1 MRVAFGCDHAG
12 WPLRAP
18 ILAELRASGFDIVD
32 CGSAEPIPGDD
43 YPDVAAAVG
52 RAVVKGEAERGV
64 LVCGSGV
71 GASIAASK
79 LTGVRCALCHDPFSA
94 HQGVEDDDM
103 NVVCLGARVIGPAL
117 AAEVIR
123 AFLSA
128 KFSGAERHV
137 RRVAKIHAIEEDAR
151 NGVFDEARRT
161 S

>member
-1 MRVAFGCDHAG
+1 MRVAFGSDHAG
-12 WPLRAP
+12 WPLREP
-18 ILAELRASGFDIVD
+18 ILAELQSAGFEIID
-32 CGSAEPIPGDD
+32 CGPEEAVPGDD

-52 RAVVKGEAERGV
+52 RAVAKGEADRGI

-103 NVVCLGARVIGPAL
+103 NVIALGARVIGPEL
-117 AAEVIR
+117 AVELVRDFLR
-123 AFLSA
+123 AR
-128 KFSGAERHV
+128 FSGAERHR
-137 RRVAKIHAIEEDAR
+137 RRVEKIAALER
-151 NGVFDEARRT
+151 SR

>member
-1 MRVAFGCDHAG
+1 MKVAFGTDHAG

-18 ILAELRASGFDIVD
+18 ILAELRANGFEIVD
-32 CGSAEPIPGDD
+32 CGPQEMVPGDD

-79 LTGVRCALCHDPFSA
+79 LTGVRCGLCHDPFSA

-103 NVVCLGARVIGPAL
+103 NVIALGARVIGPEL
-117 AAEVIR
+117 AVELVRDFLR
-123 AFLSA
+123 AR
-128 KFSGAERHV
+128 FSGAERHV
-137 RRVAKIHAIEEDAR
+137 RRVGKIAALERAR
-151 NGVFDEARRT
+151 

>member
-1 MRVAFGCDHAG
+1 MKVAFGSDHAG

-18 ILAELRASGFDIVD
+18 ILAELRATGFDIVD
-32 CGSAEPIPGDD
+32 CGSEEVVPGDD

-52 RAVVKGEAERGV
+52 RAVVKGDADRGV

-103 NVVCLGARVIGPAL
+103 NVIALGARVIGPEL
-117 AAEVIR
+117 AVELVRDFLR
-123 AFLSA
+123 AR
-128 KFSGAERHV
+128 FSGAERHV
-137 RRVAKIHAIEEDAR
+137 RRVGKIAALER
-151 NGVFDEARRT
+151 SR

>member
-1 MRVAFGCDHAG
+1 MKVAFGSDHAG
-12 WPLRAP
+12 WPLRTP
-18 ILAELRASGFDIVD
+18 ILAELRSSGFEIVD
-32 CGSAEPIPGDD
+32 SYSEELVPGDD

-52 RAVVKGEAERGV
+52 RAVASGEAERGV

-103 NVVCLGARVIGPAL
+103 NVIALGARVIGPEL
-117 AAEVIR
+117 AVELVRDFLR
-123 AFLSA
+123 AS
-128 KFSGAERHV
+128 FSGLERH
-137 RRVAKIHAIEEDAR
+137 RRRLEKIAALER
-151 NGVFDEARRT
+151 SR

>member
-18 ILAELRASGFDIVD
+18 ILADLRGSGFDIVD
-32 CGSAEPIPGDD
+32 CGSEEPVPGDD

-52 RAVVKGEAERGV
+52 RAVVKGEADRGV

-103 NVVCLGARVIGPAL
+103 NVIALGARVIGPEL
-117 AAEVIR
+117 AVELIR
-123 AFLSA
+123 DFLRA
-128 KFSGAERHV
+128 RFSGAERHR
-137 RRVAKIHAIEEDAR
+137 RRVEKIAALER
-151 NGVFDEARRT
+151 SR

>member
-18 ILAELRASGFDIVD
+18 ILADLRGSGFDIVD
-32 CGSAEPIPGDD
+32 CGSEEPVPGDD

-52 RAVVKGEAERGV
+52 RAVVKGEADRGV

-103 NVVCLGARVIGPAL
+103 NVIALGARVIGPEL
-117 AAEVIR
+117 AIELVRDFLR
-123 AFLSA
+123 AR
-128 KFSGAERHV
+128 FSGAERHR
-137 RRVAKIHAIEEDAR
+137 RRVEKIAALER
-151 NGVFDEARRT
+151 SR

>member
-1 MRVAFGCDHAG
+1 MRVAFGSDHAG

-18 ILAELRASGFDIVD
+18 ILAELQSSGFDVVD
-32 CGSAEPIPGDD
+32 CGSPEPVPGDD

-52 RAVVKGEAERGV
+52 RAVAGGQAERGV

-94 HQGVEDDDM
+94 HQGVEDDNM
-103 NVVCLGARVIGPAL
+103 NVIALGARVIGPEL
-117 AAEVIR
+117 AVELVRDFLR
-123 AFLSA
+123 AR
-128 KFSGAERHV
+128 FSGLERH
-137 RRVAKIHAIEEDAR
+137 RRRLEKIAALERAR
-151 NGVFDEARRT
+151 

>member
-1 MRVAFGCDHAG
+1 MKVAFGSDHAG
-12 WPLRAP
+12 WPLRAS
-18 ILAELRASGFDIVD
+18 ILAELRATGFDIVD
-32 CGSAEPIPGDD
+32 CGSAEMVPGDD

-52 RAVVKGEAERGV
+52 RAVAHGAADRGV

-103 NVVCLGARVIGPAL
+103 NVIALGARVIGPEL
-117 AAEVIR
+117 AVELVRDFLR
-123 AFLSA
+123 AR
-128 KFSGAERHV
+128 FSGAERHR
-137 RRVAKIHAIEEDAR
+137 RRVEKIAALER
-151 NGVFDEARRT
+151 SR